1 MVRWYWY
8 PNKDTCPRSKRSF
21 RPISVMNPSCSSLKL
36 YARFFAL
43 HTSCQFSLYLLGAS
57 RSIARIRYLSNFVL
71 RQICQILSYRISFV
85 PIRIIDNWQRYDS
98 CSILLFPPILL
109 FHPIQRLAPNFSKQ
123 KLNFLKEFSKYNI
136 QFSLLT
142 RALTTSYIYIYVW
155 IAQWTVAFASII
167 DNKECKYTHSEY

>member
-1 MVRWYWY
+1 
-8 PNKDTCPRSKRSF
+8 
-21 RPISVMNPSCSSLKL
+21 MNPSCSSLKL

-109 FHPIQRLAPNFSKQ
+109 FHPIQRLASNFSKQ
-123 KLNFLKEFSKYNI
+123 KLNFLKEFSNYNI
-136 QFSLLT
+136 QFSLLSLSTSLTSLERRRLGHSSQSNASWT
-142 RALTTSYIYIYVW
+142 REHSRLAIYIYMFELPSGRW
-155 IAQWTVAFASII
+155 HLPQ
-167 DNKECKYTHSEY
+167 